1 MSATAP
7 RTTCPVTR
15 SEFRG
20 NAKPLTASIAG
31 QPVVVDVKEFSTGS
45 MGWYAGSK
53 ITVDVAGK
61 PVKVQVGITL
71 TVIGSK
77 ELPQE

>member
-1 MSATAP
+1 MATKTACPVSREVFRAKAP
-7 RTTCPVTR
+7 RTLAITVNGKPVAA
-15 SEFRG
+15 EY
-20 NAKPLTASIAG
+20 
-31 QPVVVDVKEFSTGS
+31 KEFSTGS